1 MESIFLLGNILN
13 PIAYVLG
20 WIMNLIYTIFHWIGV
35 QNIALSIFVFTFI
48 VKTLMFPLTIKQQ
61 KFSRL
66 QSRIA
71 PEIQKIQEKY
81 KGKKDEASLRKQQA
95 ETQAVYQKYGTS
107 PTSGCLPLLIT
118 LPIMFA
124 LYRVINNI
132 PDYVNLVRE
141 PYAVVA
147 NEIMSAGTG
156 ILSDIVANFE
166 KLTLETVDQ
175 VIRTLAV
182 FNTGQWNMLMSK
194 GLGESANAA
203 IESIMKVNNF
213 FGLSITNTP
222 RWNSFSVLIPLI
234 SMALQYIQG
243 KQMTVKTDKKTDT
256 PNPMSSMNVVM
267 PIMSGF
273 FCLMLPIGV
282 GLYWIANSLFS
293 IIQQFFVNKY
303 LDRVDI
309 EELIEQNR
317 KKAERKRKKSA
328 KPGSIQELAR
338 KQTKT
343 LERVSDTTVPVKKDE
358 EENETDN
365 DTSSYSPKSISEIAN
380 ILKNRNIEKGEK

>member
-343 LERVSDTTVPVKKDE
+343 LESVSDTTVPVKKDE
-358 EENETDN
+358 E
-365 DTSSYSPKSISEIAN
+365 K
-380 ILKNRNIEKGEK
+380 RNG